1 MGVAGGWDLESWAV
15 ILCCGRGFVR
25 MVWGLGVFV
34 GRQEVDLVPDSEG
47 SASDWVLAL
56 GFELVK
62 ER

>member
-1 MGVAGGWDLESWAV
+1 
-15 ILCCGRGFVR
+15 
-25 MVWGLGVFV
+25 MVWVLGVFV